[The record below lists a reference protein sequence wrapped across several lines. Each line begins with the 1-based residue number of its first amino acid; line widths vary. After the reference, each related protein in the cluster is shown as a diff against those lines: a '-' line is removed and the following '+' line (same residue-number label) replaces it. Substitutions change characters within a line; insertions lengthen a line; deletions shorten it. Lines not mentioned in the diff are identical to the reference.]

1 MSTITM
7 SEVTEISDAKV
18 RGVAKRVL
26 HEFLI
31 ASEKAVASR
40 AEPAAY
46 KLPRAA
52 TAAERI
58 FLGRFAQLDA
68 VLQKAATM
76 RVMSLAKAPQAER
89 ARYFDDLSRIDLRG
103 TAAVSDAAKAMAMP
117 ATMRMTRAHLEGVG
131 TAPVVLAGGPIIAA
145 SELTPVVARGLVP
158 AATTNKLELRIHKVR
173 CVDETN
179 PEWPGDDEIAMGG
192 TAVDETGDVHKIAQF
207 TVRNDFDDGEQ
218 KVYNPPKRFT
228 MFSLL
233 EGNAWPK
240 SYFVTLVLAEK
251 DMGGF
256 ADFLNKL
263 LDAVK
268 KRVIEALGAA
278 IGGVIGSIGGP
289 LMAVIGAAIGWIV
302 GKIFEWLKAW
312 WSDDV
317 FPPKTVS
324 VSIPSLTARWAGGA
338 TDSPNGVLR
347 FQAHGGTY
355 DVTYDWRMYA

>member
-1 MSTITM
+1 M
-7 SEVTEISDAKV
+7 
-18 RGVAKRVL
+18 
-26 HEFLI
+26 
-31 ASEKAVASR
+31 
-40 AEPAAY
+40 PAAL
-46 KLPRAA
+46 K
-52 TAAERI
+52 
-58 FLGRFAQLDA
+58 FAPTHLDA
-68 VLQKAATM
+68 VGRAPEVLTGGAIADRVAAGG
-76 RVMSLAKAPQAER
+76 L
-89 ARYFDDLSRIDLRG
+89 
-103 TAAVSDAAKAMAMP
+103 MP
-117 ATMRMTRAHLEGVG
+117 AQ
-131 TAPVVLAGGPIIAA
+131 
-145 SELTPVVARGLVP
+145 
-158 AATTNKLELRIHKVR
+158 TTNKLELRIHKVR

-192 TAVDETGDVHKIAQF
+192 TAVDETGDVHKIPQF

-218 KVYNPPKRFT
+218 MLYAPPKRFT
-228 MFSLL
+228 SFSLL
-233 EGNAWPK
+233 EGGNKWPK

-324 VSIPSLTARWAGGA
+324 VNIPSLTARWAGGA

-355 DVTYDWRMYA
+355 DVTYDWRMFA